1 MREKNANLPELER
14 LDLDEFNLDKE
25 QWKSLRRDQEDKQR
39 EVREEARLENLAQQY
54 LAHQIKVKCWDDMHV
69 KGNKYF

>member
-1 MREKNANLPELER
+1 MREKNASLPESER

-25 QWKSLRRDQEDKQR
+25 QLKSLRRDQEDKQK

-54 LAHQIKVKCWDDMHV
+54 LAYQIKVKCWDDMHV
-69 KGNKYF
+69 KGNYY